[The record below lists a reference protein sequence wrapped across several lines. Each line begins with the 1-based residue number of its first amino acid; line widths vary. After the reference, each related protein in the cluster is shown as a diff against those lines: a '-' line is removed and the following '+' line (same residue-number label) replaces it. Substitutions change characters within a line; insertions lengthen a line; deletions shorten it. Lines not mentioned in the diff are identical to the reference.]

1 MNPIQKQYEFKS
13 KIPTLFHK
21 IEPEDYFRYLS
32 IINTRKNQY
41 LETQTKF
48 NIKRN
53 IYEPFKDPS
62 IIEAN
67 RRLKLKIYSI
77 IEEPPL
83 PKINKEYLE
92 VKETITRN
100 KEKCREIAQRAL
112 SIENEKY
119 KNEVFNQKPRVE
131 LFRKIKKLHINHN
144 NSRANTIS
152 RTKRSENEK
161 RYSEKNT
168 NDLILPKI
176 NRRREKKVKEREKE
190 REKDEIIEKTEKL
203 FQTEVIP
210 HNNNSVD
217 DQSIE
222 NTERLNE
229 HKYEDISHQ
238 KQGHIYG

>member
-144 NSRANTIS
+144 NNSRANTIS

-161 RYSEKNT
+161 KYSDKNT

-176 NRRREKKVKEREKE
+176 NRRREKKEKEREK
-190 REKDEIIEKTEKL
+190 EKDEIIEKTEKL